1 MRKSS
6 ESSTTAKR
14 SWTDERP
21 GMARRPDETPFAIGM
36 HALGIMLG
44 IGWWAGLAALSSHQ
58 PADANCYGLLGGC
71 ILFGLFAWIMD
82 RRQKAGREAFPRLRD
97 QIADFAVTY
106 IASEEYRKNNGD
118 GE

>member
-1 MRKSS
+1 MQCWLSIV
-6 ESSTTAKR
+6 
-14 SWTDERP
+14 DD
-21 GMARRPDETPFAIGM
+21 DETPFAIGM
-36 HALGIMLG
+36 HALDIMLG

>member
-1 MRKSS
+1 MRVRLH
-6 ESSTTAKR
+6 EA
-14 SWTDERP
+14 
-21 GMARRPDETPFAIGM
+21 G
-36 HALGIMLG
+36 HAVAGHRFGYVQQGIILG

>member
-1 MRKSS
+1 MRC
-6 ESSTTAKR
+6 
-14 SWTDERP
+14 
-21 GMARRPDETPFAIGM
+21 
-36 HALGIMLG
+36 

>member
-1 MRKSS
+1 MTRP
-6 ESSTTAKR
+6 R
-14 SWTDERP
+14 SRSACTRLASCSASA
-21 GMARRPDETPFAIGM
+21 GG
-36 HALGIMLG
+36 
-44 IGWWAGLAALSSHQ
+44 AGLAALSSHQ